1 MSRPEMNQSSD
12 HIPISTRILL
22 GSEQLTKVKRRAW
35 KLLNMEKVR
44 EAESNAPPVTH
55 PRSTA
60 EIDQY
65 AQKIQ
70 EFLQK
75 IITAST
81 PWARPS
87 EYAKPFWNE
96 ECNRATRETR
106 KLRRFWSSSRHLDDW
121 KAYMKS
127 NDKKQKII
135 QKAKTLSFP
144 KEISKATESPLG
156 IWKLARWAK
165 DKSQKPREIPKMPPL
180 RHEGQTAETFEEKA
194 EMLKAKAKFFPPSP
208 PADLSDIPGSFYP
221 ATADCPM
228 TITNDEVIVNIQR
241 LKSDKA
247 PGPDGITNRI
257 LKACSTKLAELLNP
271 LFQACVTHAYHP
283 HEFKRTNTVALRKP
297 GKKDNTNPKAYRPI
311 ALLNTIGK
319 VLEAVIT
326 RKITHIAEQHR
337 LLPDTQMGARRG
349 RSTESALELLT
360 EQVHSVWGQG
370 TNKVATLLSMD
381 VAGAFDT
388 VSHQRLIHNLRKR
401 KIPKWITEWTAS
413 FMKEKRTTLT
423 MNRRVT
429 EEFAVRTGIP
439 QGSPI
444 SPNVI
449 YRYSEH
455 PLIRN

>member
-1 MSRPEMNQSSD
+1 MLHIHNVYNPSPSSYSSTDSPSTLPVVRQQLATDAQHVLLGDFTLHHPFWNGITRPTQHAAADQLLNIVEEFDLSLTLPKGTVTWEARNSFSTIDLVFMSEFLAERLEHFMSRPEMIQSSD

-22 GSEQLTKVKRRAW
+22 GSEQLTNLKRRAW
-35 KLLNMEKVR
+35 KLLNMEKLR
-44 EAESNAPPVTH
+44 EAESNAPPVIH

-65 AQKIQ
+65 AQTIQ

-75 IITAST
+75 IITASV

-135 QKAKTLSFP
+135 QKAKTLSFR

-165 DKSQKPREIPKMPPL
+165 DRSQKPREIPKMPPL
-180 RHEGQTAETFEEKA
+180 RYEGQTAETFEEKA
-194 EMLKAKAKFFPPSP
+194 EMLKAKFFPPPP

-221 ATADCPM
+221 TAVDCPM
-228 TITNDEVIVNIQR
+228 TITNDEVIENIQR

-247 PGPDGITNRI
+247 PGTDGITNRI
-257 LKACSTKLAELLNP
+257 LKACSTKLAELLTP

-283 HEFKRTNTVALRKP
+283 REFKRANSIALRNRERK
-297 GKKDNTNPKAYRPI
+297 
-311 ALLNTIGK
+311 TIP
-319 VLEAVIT
+319 V
-326 RKITHIAEQHR
+326 
-337 LLPDTQMGARRG
+337 
-349 RSTESALELLT
+349 
-360 EQVHSVWGQG
+360 
-370 TNKVATLLSMD
+370 
-381 VAGAFDT
+381 
-388 VSHQRLIHNLRKR
+388 QRHTD
-401 KIPKWITEWTAS
+401 P
-413 FMKEKRTTLT
+413 
-423 MNRRVT
+423 
-429 EEFAVRTGIP
+429 
-439 QGSPI
+439 
-444 SPNVI
+444 
-449 YRYSEH
+449 
-455 PLIRN
+455 